1 MRRYGQY
8 PLGWQQFGHLG
19 LTSTFG
25 AFTPGEGVGG
35 GWSPLT
41 LFSGGEQGFWF
52 DPSDLSSMF
61 QDAAGTTP
69 VTATGDSVGLI
80 RDKSGRAN
88 HASQATGAFKPK
100 LQQDGT
106 GRYYLDFD
114 GSDDGLVTSSIN
126 FSATDEMTTCGGIR
140 KTSDAAT
147 GLVLE
152 NSAAFSSNTG
162 TFAVFAPPAG
172 GNTNLGYFSR
182 GTASSS
188 PSRLLGAAPVTAVV
202 GARSKIS
209 TDYAEARV
217 NGVGSVAVTDQG
229 TGNYGNYAVYIG
241 RRGGASLPFS
251 GRMYPLVLRGKATDD
266 ATMALLETYI
276 NSKTGAY

>member
-1 MRRYGQY
+1 MSLQLGMRRTG
-8 PLGWQQFGHLG
+8 FGGHA
-19 LTSTFG
+19 SR
-25 AFTPGEGVGG
+25 EGVGAR
-35 GWSPLT
+35 WSPLA
-41 LFSGGEQGFWF
+41 LFNGGEQGFWF
-52 DPSDLSSMF
+52 DPSDFSTMF

-80 RDKSGRAN
+80 RDKSGRGN

-100 LQQDGT
+100 LQQDGA
-106 GRYYLDFD
+106 GLYYLDFD
-114 GSDDGLVTSSIN
+114 GSDDGLVTPSID

-140 KTSDAAT
+140 KTSNAAT

-152 NSAAFSSNTG
+152 NSAVFSSNNG
-162 TFAVFAPPAG
+162 TFAAFAPPAAA
-172 GNTNLGYFSR
+172 NPNFGYFSR
-182 GTASSS
+182 GTSNST
-188 PSRLLGAAPVTAVV
+188 PSWLLGAAPVTAVV

-209 TDYAEARV
+209 TDFAEARV
-217 NGVGSVAVTDQG
+217 NGVGFSVATDQG

-241 RRGGASLPFS
+241 RRGGVSLPFS